1 MLLQR
6 FKLPQWGFPEGTN
19 SEAMLDAIRGLSLPR
34 EETPGPAGSTRSMP
48 ADSTRQPAK
57 TFEVVGMGRDDVSKT
72 MVVDPECILH
82 KSSLVPKGRRTTV
95 LEAKD
100 PDMPTMPYVAKWSYP
115 LTTYHH
121 EAKTVWIAREIIE
134 EIDEEALG
142 ALTDVV
148 AFKDFA
154 HVSTDVI
161 RAHFRLFGDSAQS
174 LIDAEHHGERI
185 LRCIFEEK
193 LKSLTYL
200 AGLEFVQGMINCIYC
215 KCLHLLIYVCD
226 TLNVLIGHQLLWIGN
241 GKRRIEHTDISF

>member
-1 MLLQR
+1 M
-6 FKLPQWGFPEGTN
+6 PE
-19 SEAMLDAIRGLSLPR
+19 
-34 EETPGPAGSTRSMP
+34 PART
-48 ADSTRQPAK
+48 PAK
-57 TFEVVGMGRDDVSKT
+57 TFAVVGNGKNDTPKIMI
-72 MVVDPECILH
+72 VDPERVLH
-82 KSSLVPKGRRTTV
+82 KPLPILKGRRTAV
-95 LEAKD
+95 YEAKD